1 MNTQTQKSFG
11 ELFRNAMESTVTLQ
25 RDLVAETK
33 EFCTQWEALVGAPT
47 TKVGITQMMKRA
59 LVTLKAS
66 NAQEVEVVLAEVRL
80 WLADRWLMDLDISMA
95 TATKR
100 WQKACHIED
109 VILVDYI

>member
-1 MNTQTQKSFG
+1 MNTQKPTSFG
-11 ELFRNAMESTVTLQ
+11 ELFRAAMQGESLLS
-25 RDLVAETK
+25 RDLVAEAK

-59 LVTLKAS
+59 LVVLKVG
-66 NAQEVEVVLAEVRL
+66 NAQDVETVLAEVRL

-100 WQKACHIED
+100 WEKACVVED